1 VKVGFGQDARAN
13 FYDAVLLDAPCSGLG
28 SVRRKPESRWRKTT
42 EQLSGLTKTQAEL
55 LEVKKKLREVQDGAK
70 NAGENGSKSVNKISA
85 ATKFATE
92 EARKHKEAIQ
102 QTGRAA
108 SGLGGELGGV
118 SAKLS
123 GITSMGGPIAGIG
136 IALTAVG
143 TIARGVWS
151 VFLKDVENAQSA
163 LKKGLVDADKFKDS
177 IQGIKEA
184 SGEKGLG
191 NLQAETA
198 LIASTGRKGSV
209 QEARDLAERNALP
222 GGFKEAADLIIQA
235 ERPDQYGRKLN
246 SFEKRAA
253 IDAASLASL
262 SGTTSSKDA
271 LSEIL
276 SNPALRS
283 VLTKQTPTVATE
295 EELAARIV
303 RMRTSAGGI
312 AALSGSGTTEDY
324 NKVSKNLVLARES
337 VSGRQFSR
345 MNRINAVGERVSAQY
360 GKEALD
366 ARAEKVMREVNPGA
380 ALLAEEGDRQS
391 REEAIA
397 YKTEAYAREQ
407 LSNGNLTYLYAAAA
421 RADESREM
429 VERNNATLTELMRIQ
444 REDSAKN
451 RELQAKVG
459 DSLTRLGDALSR
471 TGN

>member
-1 VKVGFGQDARAN
+1 MASNVVQLEFDLAKTDAA
-13 FYDAVLLDAPCSGLG
+13 L
-28 SVRRKPESRWRKTT
+28 KKT
-42 EQLSGLTKTQAEL
+42 EAEL
-55 LEVKKKLREVQDGAK
+55 KEVKKRLREMEEGAK
-70 NAGENGSKSVNKISA
+70 TAGENGAKSVNKISA

-108 SGLGGELGGV
+108 SGLGGDLGAVGAKLGGI
-118 SAKLS
+118 A
-123 GITSMGGPIAGIG
+123 SMGGPIAGIG

-151 VFLKDVENAQSA
+151 VFLKDVENAQGA
-163 LKKGLVDADKFKDS
+163 LKKGLVDADKFKES

-198 LIASTGRKGSV
+198 LIAATGRRGSV

-246 SFEKRAA
+246 SYEKRSA
-253 IDAASLASL
+253 IDAASLASI

-283 VLTKQTPTVATE
+283 VLTKQTPTGATE

-345 MNRINAVGERVSAQY
+345 MNRINAVDERVSAQY
-360 GKEALD
+360 GDDALN
-366 ARAEKVMREVNPGA
+366 ARAEKVMKAARPGA
-380 ALLAEEGDRQS
+380 ALIAEEAERQT
-391 REEAIA
+391 REESIA
-397 YKTEAYAREQ
+397 YKTEDAARKQ
-407 LSNGNLTYLYAAAA
+407 LGNGNITYFMATAAAA
-421 RADESREM
+421 DEARRI
-429 VERNNATLTELMRIQ
+429 VEQNQKVLEELLRIQ
-444 REDSAKN
+444 REDLAKT
-451 RELQAKVG
+451 REVNTRLG
-459 DSLTRLGDALSR
+459 DSLTRMNDAFSR
-471 TGN
+471 IGN

>member
-1 VKVGFGQDARAN
+1 MSNTVQLEFDLAKTDAA
-13 FYDAVLLDAPCSGLG
+13 L
-28 SVRRKPESRWRKTT
+28 K
-42 EQLSGLTKTQAEL
+42 KTQAEL

-70 NAGENGSKSVNKISA
+70 NAGENGAKSVNKISA
-85 ATKFATE
+85 ATKAATE
-92 EARKHKEAIQ
+92 EARKHKEGIQ
-102 QTGRAA
+102 QVSRAA
-108 SGLGGELGGV
+108 SGLGGDLGAVGAKLGGI
-118 SAKLS
+118 A
-123 GITSMGGPIAGIG
+123 SMGGPIAGIG

-151 VFLKDVENAQSA
+151 VFLKDVENAQAA
-163 LKKGLVDADKFKDS
+163 LKKGLVDADKFKES

-184 SGEKGLG
+184 SGEKGLV

-198 LIASTGRKGSV
+198 LIAATGRKGSV

-262 SGTTSSKDA
+262 SGTISSKEA
-271 LSEIL
+271 MSEII

-337 VSGRQFSR
+337 VSGRQLSR

-360 GKEALD
+360 GDEALESRSMQVLKEA
-366 ARAEKVMREVNPGA
+366 APGA
-380 ALLAEEGDRQS
+380 RLIAAEAERQT
-391 REEAIA
+391 REESIA
-397 YKTEAYAREQ
+397 YKTEDAARKKLE
-407 LSNGNLTYLYAAAA
+407 NGNITYLMATAAA
-421 RADESREM
+421 ADESRKI
-429 VERNNATLTELMRIQ
+429 VEQNNETLKELLRIQ

-451 RELQAKVG
+451 REIQA
-459 DSLTRLGDALSR
+459 RLSDALSR
-471 TGN
+471 IGK